1 MFQILNMGLLD
12 ICWGV
17 PFLCLSILV
26 MTCFFDALFR
36 IRHITQTVESHK
48 KERDLIS
55 SYLRSGNMID
65 AGKLIDSSR
74 DPVVSASVSVL
85 NAGVKKRFHDYGALK
100 EEIKDVLNGILKVP
114 HELIFDYFCAV
125 ILTVGFGGTTLS
137 FFYLLAN
144 FDINTSDFSQ
154 LFRYLAVGIK
164 SSFFG
169 AIASILM
176 STGHV
181 WLKKKVEAEKEML
194 INEDFHKNLIWIIN
208 SSLTEANGQT
218 NSAGNNGGDMVSK
231 QRINSDSKQLQDLT
245 KRKEGID
252 SFIKR
257 ARNGFNQKRLEYA
270 SKPKLWQE
278 IEERFTNK
286 LSQMKKE
293 SCDIELQIEELEGAF
308 K

>member
-17 PFLCLSILV
+17 PFLCLSILA

-36 IRHITQTVESHK
+36 IRNITQTIEFHK
-48 KERDLIS
+48 KERDRIS
-55 SYLRSGNMID
+55 HYLKSGNMID
-65 AGKLIDSSR
+65 AGKLIDSSS
-74 DPVVSASVSVL
+74 DPVVSASASVL
-85 NAGVKKRFHDYGALK
+85 NAGVQKRFNDYGALK

-114 HELIFDYFCAV
+114 HELIFDYFCTV

-137 FFYLLAN
+137 FFHLLAN

-181 WLKKKVEAEKEML
+181 WLRKKVEAEKEAL

-208 SSLTEANGQT
+208 SSLTEVNGQT
-218 NSAGNNGGDMVSK
+218 NSSGNNSGKV
-231 QRINSDSKQLQDLT
+231 
-245 KRKEGID
+245 
-252 SFIKR
+252 
-257 ARNGFNQKRLEYA
+257 
-270 SKPKLWQE
+270 
-278 IEERFTNK
+278 
-286 LSQMKKE
+286 MKKE
-293 SCDIELQIEELEGAF
+293 SCDIELQIEELEGAI